1 MTLVARTDTSV
12 IGRWWWTVDRWSLAA
27 LFALMMV
34 CAWLV
39 GTATP
44 SVAERLGYGSFY
56 FAQRHLVMLPAAA
69 AIMLGTS
76 LLSPRGVLRVAAVL
90 FAVSLLM
97 LAATLVVGV
106 ENKGAQPWVTFPG
119 FPLPPS
125 VVLTPPFAS
134 FAAGPPP

>member
-1 MTLVARTDTSV
+1 MRVGAVLVV
-12 IGRWWWTVDRWSLAA
+12 
-27 LFALMMV
+27 
-34 CAWLV
+34 
-39 GTATP
+39 TASP

-97 LAATLVVGV
+97 PAATLVVGV
-106 ENKGAQPWVTFPG
+106 ENTGAQRWVNFAG
-119 FPLPPS
+119 FSLQTS
-125 VVLTPPFAS
+125 EIGTPAIGGVGGGAPA
-134 FAAGPPP
+134 